1 MRASRVFIFVSI
13 LFLGSIGAVLG
24 LNRGFVPFSLYM
36 KALGLYWVFSS
47 LYFHLRTI
55 SRHGNVTVDYGINYS
70 LSFVLFAGPV
80 GLFLFEVLF
89 NVTVH
94 IYKKWTKINEP
105 DEIVHTIYNIGS
117 FVLQNAAAY
126 MVYKFS
132 YPFFHAFPFGYWIL
146 MAILVLITAILSD
159 TFLIIV
165 FSLMGEMKTRK
176 DILEFIK
183 SRSLLDMGKTAIT
196 NGMLFLF
203 VEDQKWELLLA
214 LFILNFLV
222 SRSFINKAQNLENV
236 VERDKFKQMAYTD
249 FLTGALNRASMAKQM
264 AKLNES
270 GEWIGIV
277 VADIDEFKKVNDT
290 FNHAIGDQVIQH
302 FALTL
307 KSILEKEDFL
317 FRSGG
322 EEFTLFL
329 RNREYEETVALIE
342 ALLQSIETSSVE
354 VEFNG
359 EQTSVSYTASFGL
372 YFYKVQET
380 VSMEKGYV
388 YADQL
393 LLQAKD
399 KGKNQLSSV
408 KEGSYSALENQ
419 LVSACQ
425 NE

>member
-1 MRASRVFIFVSI
+1 MRTSRVFISI
-13 LFLGSIGAVLG
+13 LFLCSIGVVLD
-24 LNRGFVPFSLYM
+24 LNRGFVPYDPYI
-36 KALGLYWVFSS
+36 KALFLYWVFSS

-70 LSFVLFAGPV
+70 LSFVLFAGPL
-80 GLFLFEVLF
+80 GLFLFEFLF

-94 IYKKWTKINEP
+94 IYKKWTKTDEP
-105 DEIVHTIYNIGS
+105 DEIMHTIYNIGS

-126 MVYKFS
+126 AVFKYT
-132 YPFFHAFPFGYWIL
+132 YPFFHSIPFGYWIL
-146 MAILVLITAILSD
+146 MAILVTITAILSD
-159 TFLIIV
+159 TYLIIL
-165 FSLMGEMKTRK
+165 FTLMGEMKTRK
-176 DILEFIK
+176 DVLEFIK

-203 VEDQKWELLLA
+203 VQEHQWELLLA

-307 KSILEKEDFL
+307 NSNLEQKDFL

-329 RNREYEETVALIE
+329 RNRKYEETVALLE
-342 ALLQSIETSSVE
+342 ALLQKIETSSVE

-359 EQTSVSYTASFGL
+359 KQTSVSYTASFGL

-399 KGKNQLSSV
+399 TGKNQLSSV
-408 KEGSYSALENQ
+408 KEGTYSAPVHQ
-419 LVSACQ
+419 LVSASQ
-425 NE
+425 NG

>member
-1 MRASRVFIFVSI
+1 MRASRVFIFM
-13 LFLGSIGAVLG
+13 LFLCSLG
-24 LNRGFVPFSLYM
+24 VVIWLNRSFMPVDPYM
-36 KALGLYWVFSS
+36 KALFLYWVFSS

-55 SRHGNVTVDYGINYS
+55 SKQGNITVDYGINYS
-70 LSFVLFAGPV
+70 LSFVLFS
-80 GLFLFEVLF
+80 GLLGLLLFELLF
-89 NVTVH
+89 NITVH

-105 DEIVHTIYNIGS
+105 DEIMHTIYNIGS
-117 FVLQNAAAY
+117 FVLQNVAAY
-126 MVYKFS
+126 LVFQYT
-132 YPFFHAFPFGYWIL
+132 YPFFHSFPFGYWIL
-146 MAILVLITAILSD
+146 MAILVTITAILSD
-159 TFLIIV
+159 AFLIIV
-165 FSLMGEMKTRK
+165 FSLLGEMKTRR

-203 VEDQKWELLLA
+203 VKDHQWELLLA

-236 VERDKFKQMAYTD
+236 VERDKFKEMAYTD
-249 FLTGALNRASMAKQM
+249 FLTGVSNRAAMAKEM
-264 AKLNES
+264 EKLNES

-302 FALTL
+302 FANTL
-307 KSILEKEDFL
+307 KSILKNEDFL

-329 RNREYEETVALIE
+329 RNREYEETVALLE
-342 ALLQSIETSSVE
+342 ALLQKIETGAVE

-359 EQTSVSYTASFGL
+359 EKTAVCYTASFGL
-372 YFYKVQET
+372 YFYKVHQG
-380 VSMEKGYV
+380 VAMEKGYV

-393 LLQAKD
+393 LLQSKEA
-399 KGKNQLSSV
+399 GKNQLSSI
-408 KEGSYSALENQ
+408 KQGSYPAREQTVLLSNQ
-419 LVSACQ
+419 HG
-425 NE
+425 